1 MMFVGPASCGD
12 ITEAGLAEAILNFLK
27 NILNFRIHPL
37 MITTKLVREEYW
49 YIIHMKDVSQFMH
62 LQQMTQSWYN
72 NPICH
77 VSVEQFLLKQQLK

>member
-12 ITEAGLAEAILNFLK
+12 VTEAGLAEAIPNILE

-37 MITTKLVREEYW
+37 IIRTKCVQQGQW
-49 YIIHMKDVSQFMH
+49 YMQDVSQFMH
-62 LQQMTQSWYN
+62 LQQMAQSWYN

-77 VSVEQFLLKQQLK
+77 VSLQQFLLKQQ